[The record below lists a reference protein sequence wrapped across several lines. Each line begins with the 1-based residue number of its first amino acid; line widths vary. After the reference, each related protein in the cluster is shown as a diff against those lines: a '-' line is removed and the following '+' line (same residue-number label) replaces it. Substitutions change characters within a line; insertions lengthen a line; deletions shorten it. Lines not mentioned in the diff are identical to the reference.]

1 MKQRRFVFNTILN
14 IKKFRIAALLG
25 GAAIFFYACENNIE
39 EIKAF
44 ASPENLPVLEAENFE
59 TLSTDSGEV
68 RFFMK
73 TPKLLK
79 FENDG
84 NAYVEFPEGIELVE
98 YDDDGNVISS
108 ITANYARQYEKEK
121 KWEAK
126 NNVVAT
132 NAKGDTL
139 KTELL
144 IWEEGTGKIHSN
156 EYVKIIRPD
165 QIITGIGF
173 ESNQNLENWKI
184 KDPKGTIYVN
194 VEANSDSTKRDSM
207 SDAPPE
213 KNKIDVQPFRE
224 PLNIKKR

>member
-1 MKQRRFVFNTILN
+1 MKRGIAVLLAGTAIL
-14 IKKFRIAALLG
+14 
-25 GAAIFFYACENNIE
+25 FYACENNIE

-73 TPKLLK
+73 APKLLK
-79 FENDG
+79 YENDG
-84 NAYVEFPEGIELVE
+84 NAYVEFPKGVKLVK
-98 YDDDGNVISS
+98 YDENGNVISS
-108 ITANYARQYEKEK
+108 ITADYARQYEKEK

-144 IWEEGTGKIHSN
+144 NWEEKTGKIYSD

-184 KDPKGTIYVN
+184 RNPKGTIYVN
-194 VEANSDSTKRDSM
+194 VEANKDSTNTNSTN
-207 SDAPPE
+207 APTPE

-224 PLNIKKR
+224 PLDLKK

>member
-1 MKQRRFVFNTILN
+1 MKQLRFVFNHILY
-14 IKKFRIAALLG
+14 IKKFCIAALLG
-25 GAAIFFYACENNIE
+25 GAAILFYACENNIE

-73 TPKLLK
+73 APKLLK
-79 FENDG
+79 YENDG
-84 NAYVEFPEGIELVE
+84 NAYLEFPKGVKLVK
-98 YDDDGNVISS
+98 YDENENVISS
-108 ITANYARQYEKEK
+108 ITADYARQYEKEK

-144 IWEEGTGKIHSN
+144 NWEEKTGKIYSD

-184 KDPKGTIYVN
+184 RNPKGTIYVN
-194 VEANSDSTKRDSM
+194 VEANRDSTKTNSM
-207 SDAPPE
+207 NAPPPE
-213 KNKIDVQPFRE
+213 KDKIDVQPFRE
-224 PLNIKKR
+224 PLDLKK